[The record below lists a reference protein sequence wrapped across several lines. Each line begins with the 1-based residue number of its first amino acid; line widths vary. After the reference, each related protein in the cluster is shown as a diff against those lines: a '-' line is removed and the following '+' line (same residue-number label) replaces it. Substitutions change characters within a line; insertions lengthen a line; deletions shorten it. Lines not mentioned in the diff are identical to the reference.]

1 MPHSPDLTYVGG
13 EFLGTRWMAPEV
25 IDPPPDMHWGEETSY
40 DTPPSDVYSFGMTIL
55 EVSHQG

>member
-1 MPHSPDLTYVGG
+1 
-13 EFLGTRWMAPEV
+13 MAPEV

-55 EVSHQG
+55 EVSHQR